1 MEIYKRKKKALVH
14 DKFVFTP
21 GQGFSKKQLTPIQNF
36 INVLIVFQM
45 FWKIFFWILVDM
57 KSGGQKIK
65 AQNLSEK
72 S

>member
-1 MEIYKRKKKALVH
+1 MTSLFSHLGR
-14 DKFVFTP
+14 VFK
-21 GQGFSKKQLTPIQNF
+21 KKQLTPIQNF

-45 FWKIFFWILVDM
+45 FWKNLFWILVDI